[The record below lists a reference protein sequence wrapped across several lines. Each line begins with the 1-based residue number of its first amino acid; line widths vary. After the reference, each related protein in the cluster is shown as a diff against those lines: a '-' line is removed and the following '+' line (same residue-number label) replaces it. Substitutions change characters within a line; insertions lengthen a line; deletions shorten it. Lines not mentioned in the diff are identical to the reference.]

1 MKDDKK
7 IKIEELVKS
16 YYNIYKEYKD
26 TFYKNEPKREDI
38 VNKFKPFVENNDSSS
53 EDFIETAKKLYID
66 RTIMWTDLNFY
77 KTKFLN
83 AVNLYTLTQ
92 EEELSDEILGLY
104 LKEKTNE
111 YKPMFAVEKGKFV
124 ETVEQDAKKIPQEEY
139 DNILKV
145 IEYQIKLEENK

>member
-1 MKDDKK
+1 MSEKSK

-124 ETVEQDAKKIPQEEY
+124 ETVEQDAKKIPQEAYEDIY
-139 DNILKV
+139 KR
-145 IEYQIKLEENK
+145 IEYEIKLEENK